1 MNPTTTDRTARPGT
15 ETGRASRTAA
25 APGLGEDLLRGAE
38 AIAEFLFG
46 DPRERR
52 KVYYLTSEG
61 RAQLPHFRL
70 GTIICARKST
80 LVRWIEA
87 AEASGSDAGHA

>member
-25 APGLGEDLLRGAE
+25 GPGLGDDLLRGAE

-80 LVRWIEA
+80 LLRWIEA
-87 AEASGSDAGHA
+87 PEASGADTGDA

>member
-1 MNPTTTDRTARPGT
+1 MNPTTTDRRARPGT

-52 KVYYLTSEG
+52 KV
-61 RAQLPHFRL
+61 
-70 GTIICARKST
+70 
-80 LVRWIEA
+80 
-87 AEASGSDAGHA
+87 